1 MKNQRFNQ
9 IKKITLIGAILNI
22 LLSFIK
28 IAIGIIGR
36 SQAIVSD
43 GLHSLSDLISDF
55 FVLVGSSLSSKPS
68 DSTHHY
74 GHGKFETL
82 STLLIGV
89 ILSTVAIKIGI
100 SSYETVVAIISG
112 VTIEPPKMIVLLAA
126 IVSVI
131 AKELLFRYTLKN
143 GKEIQSDAVIANA
156 YHHRSDSYS
165 SIGTTIGVFLAIIL
179 GDNWVILDP
188 IAGIIIS
195 GIIIYEALQILKKSL
210 DELLEASLP
219 HETNN
224 IILDTVTKIPGIYNT
239 KNLKTRKIGNL
250 YAIELSIE
258 VSANISVDEG
268 HILSHIAEEQ
278 VRNKLDRDI
287 NISIHIEPVKI

>member
-131 AKELLFRYTLKN
+131 AKELLFRYTLKK

-195 GIIIYEALQILKKSL
+195 GIIIYEALKILKKSL

-219 HETNN
+219 HETNY